1 MSKANLFRI
10 AQTMHQTQQDH
21 LQEIRRA
28 IWEEVALA
36 PITEDEHRRLFDE
49 GYWEEGDDSIIF

>member
-10 AQTMHQTQQDH
+10 AQVIHKPQPDH
-21 LQEIRRA
+21 LQEIRRR
-28 IWEEVALA
+28 IWEQTALA

-49 GYWEEGDDSIIF
+49 GHWEEGDDAIVF